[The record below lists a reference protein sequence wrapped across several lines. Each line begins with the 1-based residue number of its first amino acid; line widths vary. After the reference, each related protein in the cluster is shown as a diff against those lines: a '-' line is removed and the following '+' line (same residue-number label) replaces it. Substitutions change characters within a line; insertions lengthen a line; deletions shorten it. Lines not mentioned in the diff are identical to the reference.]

1 MKVTYKFANGERCNI
16 EVDERWSDELA
27 ELDRLEY
34 NANQRESRRH
44 CSLDS
49 MDYEGELFA
58 DGTDVLSDFLKRQ
71 DAERLGAAMDSLLPR
86 QKELLQKVFYEG
98 LSIAGVA
105 REEGVGESAVRDRL
119 TRVYKKLNK
128 YLK

>member
-34 NANQRESRRH
+34 NTNQRESRRH

-71 DAERLGAAMDSLLPR
+71 DAERLSAAMDFLLPR
-86 QKELLQKVFYEG
+86 QKELLRKVFYEG

-105 REEGVGESAVRDRL
+105 REEGVNEAAIRGRL
-119 TRVYKKLNK
+119 KKIYRQIK
-128 YLK
+128 KF

>member
-16 EVDERWSDELA
+16 EVDKRWSDELT

-34 NANQRESRRH
+34 NANQKETRRH

-58 DGTDVLSDFLKRQ
+58 DGTDVLSDFLKWQ
-71 DAERLGAAMDSLLPR
+71 DAERLSAAMDSLLPR

-105 REEGVGESAVRDRL
+105 REEGVNEAAIRGRL
-119 TRVYKKLNK
+119 KKIYRQIK
-128 YLK
+128 KF

>member
-71 DAERLGAAMDSLLPR
+71 DAERLSAAMDFLLPR
-86 QKELLQKVFYEG
+86 QKELLRKVFYEG
-98 LSIAGVA
+98 LSIAGIA
-105 REEGVGESAVRDRL
+105 REEGVNEAAIRGRL
-119 TRVYKKLNK
+119 KKIYRQIK
-128 YLK
+128 KF

>member
-71 DAERLGAAMDSLLPR
+71 DAERLSAAMDSLLPR

-98 LSIAGVA
+98 LSIAGIA
-105 REEGVGESAVRDRL
+105 REEGVNEAAIRGRL
-119 TRVYKKLNK
+119 KKIYRQIK
-128 YLK
+128 KF

>member
-16 EVDERWSDELA
+16 EVDECWSDELA

-71 DAERLGAAMDSLLPR
+71 DAERLSAAMDSLLPR

-98 LSIAGVA
+98 LSIAGIA
-105 REEGVGESAVRDRL
+105 REEGVNEAAIRGRL
-119 TRVYKKLNK
+119 KKIYRQIK
-128 YLK
+128 F

>member
-71 DAERLGAAMDSLLPR
+71 DAERLSAAMDFLLPR

-98 LSIAGVA
+98 LTIAGVA
-105 REEGVGESAVRDRL
+105 REEGVNEAAIRGRL
-119 TRVYKKLNK
+119 KKIYRQIK
-128 YLK
+128 KF

>member
-1 MKVTYKFANGERCNI
+1 MKVTYKFANGEHCNI

-34 NANQRESRRH
+34 NTNQRESRRH

-71 DAERLGAAMDSLLPR
+71 DAERLSAAMDSLLPR

-105 REEGVGESAVRDRL
+105 REEGVNEAAIRGRL
-119 TRVYKKLNK
+119 KKIYRRIK
-128 YLK
+128 KF

>member
-1 MKVTYKFANGERCNI
+1 MKVTYKFANGERCDI

-49 MDYEGELFA
+49 MDYEGEFFA

-71 DAERLGAAMDSLLPR
+71 DAERLSAAMDSLLPR

-98 LSIAGVA
+98 LSIAGIA
-105 REEGVGESAVRDRL
+105 REEGVNEAAIRGRL
-119 TRVYKKLNK
+119 KKIYRQIK
-128 YLK
+128 KF

>member
-1 MKVTYKFANGERCNI
+1 MKVTYKFANGERCDI

-71 DAERLGAAMDSLLPR
+71 DAERLSAAMDSLLPR

-98 LSIAGVA
+98 LSIAGIA
-105 REEGVGESAVRDRL
+105 REEGVNEAAIRGRL
-119 TRVYKKLNK
+119 KKIYRQIK
-128 YLK
+128 KF